1 MNIRATS
8 NPLVRAAGHWLE
20 RVNDRH
26 PWSHNDHFHPW
37 ILRSLPAAPSRVL
50 DVGCGRGELA
60 GALIPRA
67 GLVEGIDPDAA
78 MAYATATR
86 FWSEPRVH
94 IARRTLTEQ
103 AGEDRKS
110 TRLNSSHVAISYAVF
125 CLKKKTKKSTLTEPR
140 VTLD

>member
-37 ILRSLPAAPSRVL
+37 ILRSLPAAPTRVL
-50 DVGCGRGELA
+50 GVGCGRGELV

-67 GLVEGIDPDAA
+67 GLLEGIDPAAA

-94 IARRTLTEQ
+94 KIGRASCREGEGRHAR
-103 AGEDRKS
+103 
-110 TRLNSSHVAISYAVF
+110 
-125 CLKKKTKKSTLTEPR
+125 
-140 VTLD
+140 

>member
-37 ILRSLPAAPSRVL
+37 ILRSLPAAPTRVL
-50 DVGCGRGELA
+50 DVGCGRGELV

-67 GLVEGIDPDAA
+67 GLVEGIDPTRRWPTPPPPGSGANHASTSRAA
-78 MAYATATR
+78 
-86 FWSEPRVH
+86 P
-94 IARRTLTEQ
+94 
-103 AGEDRKS
+103 
-110 TRLNSSHVAISYAVF
+110 
-125 CLKKKTKKSTLTEPR
+125 
-140 VTLD
+140 

>member
-1 MNIRATS
+1 
-8 NPLVRAAGHWLE
+8 
-20 RVNDRH
+20 
-26 PWSHNDHFHPW
+26 HPW
-37 ILRSLPAAPSRVL
+37 ILRSLPAAPTRVL
-50 DVGCGRGELA
+50 DVGCGRGELV

-103 AGEDRKS
+103 AGDPARAGQYDAVTMVAPCTTW
-110 TRLNSSHVAISYAVF
+110 TRPPLW
-125 CLKKKTKKSTLTEPR
+125 PR
-140 VTLD
+140 RVPCCGPADDC